1 MKRVNF
7 NMEEECHALMK
18 AMCALRGESVSEYV
32 NQCMLESFTKRIK
45 EDEQVKQMFMSREYK
60 EGTRAY
66 RLKAQ
71 ITEETAKNG

>member
-1 MKRVNF
+1 MQRVNF

-32 NQCMLESFTKRIK
+32 NTCLLESFIQRIK
-45 EDEQVKQMFMSREYK
+45 EDEQVRQMFMSREYK
-60 EGTRAY
+60 ENTKAY

-71 ITEETAKNG
+71 LLQEAAKNG

>member
-32 NQCMLESFTKRIK
+32 NHCLLESFTQRIN

-60 EGTRAY
+60 IGSKAY
-66 RLKAQ
+66 NLKQ
-71 ITEETAKNG
+71 QLLTDQQHE

>member
-1 MKRVNF
+1 
-7 NMEEECHALMK
+7 MEEECHALMK

-32 NQCMLESFTKRIK
+32 NTCLLESFIQRLN

-60 EGTRAY
+60 EGSKAY

-71 ITEETAKNG
+71 LLQEAAKNC

>member
-32 NQCMLESFTKRIK
+32 NTSLLESFTKRVK
-45 EDEQVKQMFMSREYK
+45 EDEQVKQMFMNRDYRIGSK
-60 EGTRAY
+60 AY
-66 RLKAQ
+66 NLKQ
-71 ITEETAKNG
+71 EILNSQTE

>member
-7 NMEEECHALMK
+7 NMDEECHALMK

-60 EGTRAY
+60 TGSKAY
-66 RLKAQ
+66 NLKQ
-71 ITEETAKNG
+71 QLLTDHQHE

>member
-32 NQCMLESFTKRIK
+32 NTCLLESFIQRLN

-71 ITEETAKNG
+71 LLEENAKNG